1 MIGKDLPLIFTHIP
15 KTGGMSM
22 FASMCEYHGMK
33 MADMYNMSA
42 FDDDR
47 TPLEEM
53 LTDPDRSVYAGH
65 FPFGLHEWLSKPSY
79 YMAIVR
85 KPIDRIMS
93 LYYYSI
99 QYRDFIRSARK
110 TTGQSYKEIFD
121 SRTAADFYKDFLPWI
136 KADQTLNGFLR
147 CPSLELDNGMVRRFS
162 GIGLQEGPCPED
174 ALDAARK
181 NIETYYSV
189 VGVQERYEDTVRM
202 TRMAFNV
209 NLTEF
214 HINRGVDKKKKG
226 HKPDISQRKRIK
238 EMNKLDIQLYD
249 WILERFEQ
257 QLANPARP
265 IEVAGGKRSDFDEVK
280 LWHAIGSSPARQ
292 SAMES
297 SPVENQR

>member
-1 MIGKDLPLIFTHIP
+1 
-15 KTGGMSM
+15 M

-33 MADMYNMSA
+33 MGDMYNMSA
-42 FDDDR
+42 FDEDR
-47 TPLEEM
+47 TAVKDM
-53 LTDPDRSVYAGH
+53 LIDPDRSVYAGH
-65 FPFGLHEWLSKPSY
+65 FPFGLHEWLSRPSY

-99 QYRDFIRSARK
+99 QYRDFIRTTRK
-110 TTGQSYKEIFD
+110 STGQTYSEVFD
-121 SRTAADFYKDFLPWI
+121 SRTAADFYKDFMPWI
-136 KADQTLNGFLR
+136 KAEQTLNGFLR
-147 CPSLELDNGMVRRFS
+147 CPSPELDNGMVRRFS
-162 GIGLQEGPCPED
+162 GIGLHTNPCPKE
-174 ALDAARK
+174 ALDAAKK

-214 HINRGVDKKKKG
+214 HINRSAKQKKKG
-226 HKPDISQRKRIK
+226 HKLDISQRKRIK
-238 EMNKLDIQLYD
+238 EMNSLDIELYD

-257 QLANPARP
+257 RLANPVKP
-265 IEVAGGKRSDFDEVK
+265 VQVAGGNRSDFDEVK

-292 SAMES
+292 SAMEM
-297 SPVENQR
+297 SPVENRR